1 VAALVLLSL
10 AGFGAQL
17 INGSL
22 GMGYGVTSTSLLLAV
37 GTTPALASATVN
49 FSQVGSQLASGY
61 AHWRFGNV
69 DWWIVRR
76 IALPGA
82 AGAFVGALFLAWLS
96 TELARPLMAVILML
110 LGVYILIRFALWG
123 GARRPDTKGPPIRSG
138 ALVPIGLVG
147 GFLNS
152 TGGGGWGPVGTTALL
167 ATGRIAPRM
176 VIGSISAAELAVVTA
191 GSAGFL
197 IGLGLGGINLPWV
210 GAMLA
215 GGVVAAPVAA
225 WLAKH
230 IPGRLL
236 GSLAGGLIVVTNAR
250 SLMDGTLLSI
260 GGPAQVVA
268 YVVIVLTW
276 AGAVAHAARPTF
288 MIRKRGRSLS
298 RGPAS

>member
-1 VAALVLLSL
+1 MVALLLLGL

-22 GMGYGVTSTSLLLAV
+22 GMGYGVTSTSMLLATGV
-37 GTTPALASATVN
+37 TPVLASATVN
-49 FSQVGSQLASGY
+49 FSQVGSQFASGY

-82 AGAFVGALFLAWLS
+82 VGAFVGALFLAWLA
-96 TELARPLMAVILML
+96 TDLARPLMALIL
-110 LGVYILIRFALWG
+110 LGLGCYIILRFTLWG
-123 GARRPDTKGPPIRSG
+123 GARPSTGGPPMRTG
-138 ALVPIGLVG
+138 ALGPLGLVG

-152 TGGGGWGPVGTTALL
+152 TGGGGWGPVGTSALL
-167 ATGRIAPRM
+167 ATGRIQPRM
-176 VIGSISAAELAVVTA
+176 VIGSISAAEFAVVTA

-197 IGLGLGGINLPWV
+197 LGLGLGGINLSWV
-210 GAMLA
+210 VAMLI
-215 GGVVAAPVAA
+215 GGLAAAPIAA

-236 GSLAGGLIVVTNAR
+236 GTLAGGLIVVTNAR

-260 GGPAQVVA
+260 GGHAQVLVYVA
-268 YVVIVLTW
+268 ILTVW
-276 AGAVAHAARPTF
+276 FAAIATP
-288 MIRKRGRSLS
+288 MIMKRNQSFS
-298 RGPAS
+298 RESAS